1 MPFASEREAMEAAN
15 ARLRSQRDMLK
26 ECMQLIQGQNW
37 QLQDDEFGREI
48 KRRCLIAIEYP

>member
-1 MPFASEREAMEAAN
+1 MYDNERDALEAAC
-15 ARLRSQRDMLK
+15 ARLRGQRDMLK

-48 KRRCLIAIEYP
+48 KRRCLVAMEYP